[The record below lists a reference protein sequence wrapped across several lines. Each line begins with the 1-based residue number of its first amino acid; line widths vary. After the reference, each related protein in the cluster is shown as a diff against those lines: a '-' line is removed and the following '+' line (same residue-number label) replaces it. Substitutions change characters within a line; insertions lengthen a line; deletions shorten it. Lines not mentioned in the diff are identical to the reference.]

1 MRYNKSILI
10 RISDTQLKQINSL
23 KAIKTANNE
32 VFNLSDILRKEI
44 DKQLE

>member
-1 MRYNKSILI
+1 MRYNKAILI

-23 KAIKTANNE
+23 KAIKKASNE
-32 VFNLSDILRKEI
+32 LFNLSDILRKEI